1 MNLRL
6 LATLFL
12 GVLPLMAQGQQEP
25 LEGQVLNAH
34 TGLPVPFATL
44 GVPRRGLGTVADE
57 QGRYLLRLPA
67 DFRDTVVVTSV
78 GFTRALLLPA
88 QLASGQR
95 VVRLAPQEQT
105 LANVVVAHRRVKP
118 ATLGRKSAKGDVRWV
133 AGSSGKNTVDD
144 EWGWE
149 LGAVLHPAKPAVL
162 EQFHVYLHDNNYELL
177 RFRLNLYAYEQGKPG
192 KALLQQDV
200 QLKVW
205 PKQKGWL
212 TVDLRSYHINL
223 AAQPVAATIQWLQ
236 SETAEPQK
244 KYFSVPVKREAKQVM
259 LERENSEAAW
269 TIHALQPSL
278 YFELLMEE

>member
-1 MNLRL
+1 M
-6 LATLFL
+6 
-12 GVLPLMAQGQQEP
+12 
-25 LEGQVLNAH
+25 LNAR
-34 TGLPVPFATL
+34 TGQPVPFATL

-57 QGRYLLRLPA
+57 NGRYLLRLPDNFA
-67 DFRDTVVVTSV
+67 DTVVVTSI
-78 GFTRALLLPA
+78 GFSRALLLPA
-88 QLASGQR
+88 HVAAGQR
-95 VVRLAPQEQT
+95 VVRLMPQEQT
-105 LANVVVAHRRVKP
+105 LENVVVAHRRVRP
-118 ATLGRKSAKGDVRWV
+118 ATLGRKTAKGDLRWV

-162 EQFHVYLHDNNYELL
+162 EEFHVYLHDNNYELL

-212 TVDLRSYHINL
+212 TVDLRSYNINL
-223 AAQPVAATIQWLQ
+223 EAQPVAATIQWLQ

-244 KYFSVPVKREAKQVM
+244 KYFSVPVKRQPKQVM

-269 TIHALQPSL
+269 TIHAMQPSL
-278 YFELLMEE
+278 YFELLTE